1 MTDTPDPASP
11 DALRLALEAAEAAT
25 DAAGEAQTL
34 RRSAEGALA
43 RLDKAAGRTG
53 PLLIG
58 CLVGSVSV
66 LGLGALFHLRA
77 LDDMRIAT
85 AAQIEALAVFTTRV
99 GDLDTQLEAVAAMTD
114 SAAALGDGVDACT
127 LQLQDTLDARLSEMA
142 AQLAAEHETTRAAG
156 SQATTALLDALR
168 AGDEAT
174 VAAITAGASDL
185 QLALSRMLATGLPAG
200 PASGPGDGPAP
211 ATASQP
217 RAASGTPATAPVPR
231 PAQAPR
237 PQASSPRAT
246 AAANAPAPAPARAAS
261 NPFSFP

>member
-99 GDLDTQLEAVAAMTD
+99 GDLDAQLEAVATMTD
-114 SAAALGDGVDACT
+114 SAAALGAGVDACT
-127 LQLQDTLDARLSEMA
+127 LQLEETLDARLAEMA
-142 AQLAAEHETTRAAG
+142 AQHVAEHETTRAAA

-168 AGDEAT
+168 AGEET
-174 VAAITAGASDL
+174 TLAAITAGASDL

-200 PASGPGDGPAP
+200 VAAATDEATVPAA
-211 ATASQP
+211 ASQP
-217 RAASGTPATAPVPR
+217 RAATATPATIPVPR
-231 PAQAPR
+231 PARAPR
-237 PQASSPRAT
+237 PQASAPRT
-246 AAANAPAPAPARAAS
+246 AAAASAPAPARAPS